1 MCLYLLIIFA
11 KNGRKVAN
19 FITFFLLF
27 CDELKYIMEK
37 LADVL
42 LFLEVVVFVA
52 MKRQKFAFENH
63 LNYVIF
69 HYGSSLLLRL

>member
-1 MCLYLLIIFA
+1 
-11 KNGRKVAN
+11 
-19 FITFFLLF
+19 
-27 CDELKYIMEK
+27 MEK

-52 MKRQKFAFENH
+52 MKRQKLALENH

-69 HYGSSLLLRL
+69 HNGPSLLLRLQHFSDEG